1 MIDDEQPDELVQFLQ
16 KQTKFKSEFDKRVKN
31 HNFESDCKIDMNV
44 GDEQASPEV
53 DNKNLEEA

>member
-1 MIDDEQPDELVQFLQ
+1 MVDDEQPDEIEQILQ

-44 GDEQASPEV
+44 GDE
-53 DNKNLEEA
+53 